1 MGLCGMSLKARF
13 TNHVLKKVDCFVE
26 WRKVTPFHCRFFTDG
41 VNPNKL
47 MPSQKSMWP
56 IILTWINL
64 PFELRQLFG
73 PMFWVGII
81 PGVLKG
87 NEPKS
92 LEPYLELVTNEVIQ
106 STEFPV
112 ISSYAA
118 APVTVKTVLLQ
129 FLCDIFCIFKSF
141 FLFF

>member
-1 MGLCGMSLKARF
+1 
-13 TNHVLKKVDCFVE
+13 
-26 WRKVTPFHCRFFTDG
+26 
-41 VNPNKL
+41 

-56 IILTWINL
+56 IILTWMNL
-64 PFELRQLFG
+64 PVETRQLFE

-87 NEPKS
+87 NEAKF
-92 LEPYLELVTNEVIQ
+92 LEPYLELVTNEIIQ

-118 APVTVKTVLLQ
+118 APVTVKVVLLQ
-129 FLCDIFCIFKSF
+129 FCATCFAFSIFFFIF
-141 FLFF
+141 LNMLP

>member
-1 MGLCGMSLKARF
+1 
-13 TNHVLKKVDCFVE
+13 
-26 WRKVTPFHCRFFTDG
+26 
-41 VNPNKL
+41 
-47 MPSQKSMWP
+47 MWP

-64 PFELRQLFG
+64 PFELRQLFE
-73 PMFWVGII
+73 P
-81 PGVLKG
+81 
-87 NEPKS
+87 NEAKS

>member
-1 MGLCGMSLKARF
+1 
-13 TNHVLKKVDCFVE
+13 
-26 WRKVTPFHCRFFTDG
+26 
-41 VNPNKL
+41 

-87 NEPKS
+87 NEAKS

-112 ISSYAA
+112 ISSYAT
-118 APVTVKTVLLQ
+118 APVTASIFVRHILHFQKFFFI
-129 FLCDIFCIFKSF
+129 FLNM
-141 FLFF
+141 LP

>member
-1 MGLCGMSLKARF
+1 
-13 TNHVLKKVDCFVE
+13 
-26 WRKVTPFHCRFFTDG
+26 
-41 VNPNKL
+41 

-87 NEPKS
+87 NEAKS

-129 FLCDIFCIFKSF
+129 FLCDIFCNFKSF